1 MGTAS
6 LSFCGRREGK
16 MLSAIETSKL
26 QHVKPRPIDCLVQH
40 LDHSSGDVRKPNH
53 PGNPVVIMTTSALAQ
68 SFGE

>member
-1 MGTAS
+1 
-6 LSFCGRREGK
+6 